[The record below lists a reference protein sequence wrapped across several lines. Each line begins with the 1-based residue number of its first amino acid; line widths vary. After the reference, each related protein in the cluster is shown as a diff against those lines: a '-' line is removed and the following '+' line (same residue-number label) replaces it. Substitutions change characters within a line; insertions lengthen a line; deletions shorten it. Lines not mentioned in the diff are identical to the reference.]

1 MAPEPKRTRDSVS
14 KPGRVRSVPRWRLDS
29 DRCAV
34 IEVRLM
40 VGEDATTSR
49 ECVRDDGYY
58 ELRIDASAPIS
69 APNVWL
75 TPYAPG

>member
-1 MAPEPKRTRDSVS
+1 
-14 KPGRVRSVPRWRLDS
+14 
-29 DRCAV
+29 
-34 IEVRLM
+34 M